1 MVSVV
6 NPLHVFNH
14 SFAAILL
21 FSLIGCAA
29 EPNLADIKKEVQTL
43 NEQQVAF
50 IKQEQQILERLA
62 TIESQLDE
70 HDFLVG
76 ELIKTEEEASL
87 DTRNLLDK
95 LERTSSHLRDQIEQT
110 RSSMRQRDQ
119 DLSIRV
125 KAIESRLDNLIN
137 QRPSEEPK
145 QVNTPNPNKDAEKE
159 KALKPNPDQTDTP
172 SPTEKNSN
180 GQLVE
185 ASNNQASAFR
195 SAYKSYLNGRY
206 ARATVEFQQF
216 VKQYPTGALTPQAYY
231 YLGDAQYIQKQY
243 KGATRSLQHI
253 LTEFPDNKYVPP
265 ALLKLG
271 SVMME
276 TDQVPKAQEFWDEVI
291 QKFPDSPEAELAKI
305 QIAKVQAARWSISR
319 CFSAEPEATY

>member
-1 MVSVV
+1 MRI
-6 NPLHVFNH
+6 LQFF
-14 SFAAILL
+14 FAAL
-21 FSLIGCAA
+21 SLTSFVGCAT
-29 EPNLADIKKEVQTL
+29 EPNLSDIRKEVQTL
-43 NEQQVAF
+43 SEQQAAF
-50 IKQEQQILERLA
+50 LQQEKQVLERLD

-95 LERTSSHLRDQIEQT
+95 LERTSSHLRDQIDQT
-110 RSSMRQRDQ
+110 RTSTRQRDQ

-137 QRPSEEPK
+137 QRPSDEPK
-145 QVNTPNPNKDAEKE
+145 KVTAPSPPKETEKG
-159 KALKPNPDQTDTP
+159 KAKKPNSNPTDTP
-172 SPTEKNSN
+172 TPPEKNAN

-185 ASNNQASAFR
+185 ATNNQASAFR
-195 SAYKSYLNGRY
+195 IAYKSYLNGRY

-216 VKQYPTGALTPQAYY
+216 IKQYPKGALTPQAYY

-243 KGATRSLQHI
+243 TGATRALQQI

-271 SVMME
+271 LVMME
-276 TDQVPKAQEFWDEVI
+276 TDQAPKAQEFWDEVI
-291 QKFPDSPEAELAKI
+291 QKFPDSPEAEQAKI
-305 QIAKVQAARWSISR
+305 QIAKAQASR
-319 CFSAEPEATY
+319 

>member
-1 MVSVV
+1 MKS
-6 NPLHVFNH
+6 LHVFNH
-14 SFAAILL
+14 TFAVFLL
-21 FSLIGCAA
+21 MSLFGCAT
-29 EPNLADIKKEVQTL
+29 EPNLADLKKEVQTL
-43 NEQQVAF
+43 NEQQGAF
-50 IKQEQQILERLA
+50 LKQEQQILERLD

-95 LERTSSHLRDQIEQT
+95 LERTSTHLRDQIDQT
-110 RSSMRQRDQ
+110 RSSTRQRDQ

-137 QRPSEEPK
+137 ERPLEEPK
-145 QVNTPNPNKDAEKE
+145 QVNTPNPKKEVEKE
-159 KALKPNPDQTDTP
+159 TPKKPNPNPTDTP
-172 SPTEKNSN
+172 SLKENNSN

-185 ASNNQASAFR
+185 ASDNQASAFR

-216 VKQYPTGALTPQAYY
+216 VKQYPAGALTPQAYY

-243 KGATRSLQHI
+243 KGATRALQHI
-253 LTEFPDNKYVPP
+253 LTAFPDNKYVPP

-271 SVMME
+271 LVMME
-276 TDQVPKAQEFWDEVI
+276 TDQAPKAQEFWDEVI
-291 QKFPDSPEAELAKI
+291 QKFPDSPEAEQAKI
-305 QIAKVQAARWSISR
+305 QIAKAQAAR
-319 CFSAEPEATY
+319 

>member
-1 MVSVV
+1 MKF
-6 NPLHVFNH
+6 LQVFNYTL
-14 SFAAILL
+14 AVLVL
-21 FSLIGCAA
+21 MSLIGCAT
-29 EPNLADIKKEVQTL
+29 EPNLSDLKKEVQTL
-43 NEQQVAF
+43 NEQQGAF
-50 IKQEQQILERLA
+50 LKQEQQILERLD

-95 LERTSSHLRDQIEQT
+95 LERTSSHLRDQIDQT
-110 RSSMRQRDQ
+110 RSSTRQRDQ

-137 QRPSEEPK
+137 ASPSKEPK
-145 QVNTPNPNKDAEKE
+145 QVNTPNPKKEGEKE
-159 KALKPNPDQTDTP
+159 KPINPNPNPTDTP
-172 SPTEKNSN
+172 SPKENNAN

-185 ASNNQASAFR
+185 ASDNQASAFR

-216 VKQYPTGALTPQAYY
+216 VKQYPTGALTPQAYF
-231 YLGDAQYIQKQY
+231 YLGDAQYLQKQY
-243 KGATRSLQHI
+243 KGATRALQHI
-253 LTEFPDNKYVPP
+253 LTAFPDNKYVPP

-271 SVMME
+271 LVMME
-276 TDQVPKAQEFWDEVI
+276 TDQAPKAQEFWDEVI
-291 QKFPDSPEAELAKI
+291 QKFPDSPEAEQAKI
-305 QIAKVQAARWSISR
+305 QIAKAQAAR
-319 CFSAEPEATY
+319 

>member
-1 MVSVV
+1 MKS
-6 NPLHVFNH
+6 LHVLKH

-21 FSLIGCAA
+21 ISLIGCAT
-29 EPNLADIKKEVQTL
+29 EPNLGDLKKEVQTL
-43 NEQQVAF
+43 NEQQAAF
-50 IKQEQQILERLA
+50 LKQEQQILERLD

-110 RSSMRQRDQ
+110 RLSTRQREQ

-137 QRPSEEPK
+137 KRPSDEPK
-145 QVNTPNPNKDAEKE
+145 QVNTPNPNPNSNPNKEAEKE
-159 KALKPNPDQTDTP
+159 KALEPNPNQTDTP
-172 SPTEKNSN
+172 SPTENNSN
-180 GQLVE
+180 GQLVD

-195 SAYKSYLNGRY
+195 TAYKSYLNGRY

-216 VKQYPTGALTPQAYY
+216 IKQYPTGALTPQAYY

-243 KGATRSLQHI
+243 KGATRALQHI
-253 LTEFPDNKYVPP
+253 LTDFPDNKYVPP

-271 SVMME
+271 LVMME

-291 QKFPDSPEAELAKI
+291 EKFPNSPEAELAKI
-305 QIAKVQAARWSISR
+305 QIAKAQAAR
-319 CFSAEPEATY
+319 

>member
-1 MVSVV
+1 M
-6 NPLHVFNH
+6 NPLHVLKN
-14 SFAAILL
+14 SFAAVLL
-21 FSLIGCAA
+21 VSLIGCAT
-29 EPNLADIKKEVQTL
+29 EPNLSDIKKEVQTL
-43 NEQQVAF
+43 NEQQAAF
-50 IKQEQQILERLA
+50 LKQEQQILERLV

-95 LERTSSHLRDQIEQT
+95 LERTSSHLRGQIDQT
-110 RSSMRQRDQ
+110 RSSTRQRDQ

-137 QRPSEEPK
+137 EGPSEEPK
-145 QVNTPNPNKDAEKE
+145 KVNTPNPSKEAEKE
-159 KALKPNPDQTDTP
+159 KAPKPNSNQTDPPT
-172 SPTEKNSN
+172 PTEKNSN

-185 ASNNQASAFR
+185 AADNQASAFR

-216 VKQYPTGALTPQAYY
+216 IKEYPTGALTPQAYY
-231 YLGDAQYIQKQY
+231 YLGDAQYVQRQY
-243 KGATRSLQHI
+243 NGATRALQHI

-265 ALLKLG
+265 ALFKLG
-271 SVMME
+271 LVMME
-276 TDQVPKAQEFWDEVI
+276 TDQRPKAQEFWDEVI
-291 QKFPDSPEAELAKI
+291 QKFPDSPEAEQAKI
-305 QIAKVQAARWSISR
+305 QIAKAQAAR
-319 CFSAEPEATY
+319 

>member
-1 MVSVV
+1 MK
-6 NPLHVFNH
+6 PRRLFNN
-14 SFAAILL
+14 SFGAVLL
-21 FSLIGCAA
+21 VSLIGCAT
-29 EPNLADIKKEVQTL
+29 EPNLSDLKKEVQTL
-43 NEQQVAF
+43 NEQQAAF
-50 IKQEQQILERLA
+50 LKQEQQILERLD

-110 RSSMRQRDQ
+110 RSSTRQRDQ

-125 KAIESRLDNLIN
+125 KAIELRLDNLIS

-145 QVNTPNPNKDAEKE
+145 EVNTPKSNKEPEKE
-159 KALKPNPDQTDTP
+159 KGQKADSNQTDIP
-172 SPTEKNSN
+172 APPEKNTN
-180 GQLVE
+180 DQMVE
-185 ASNNQASAFR
+185 AANNQAAAFR
-195 SAYKSYLNGRY
+195 TAYKSYLNGRY
-206 ARATVEFQQF
+206 ARATVEFQKF
-216 VKQYPTGALTPQAYY
+216 IKEYPTGALTPQAYY

-243 KGATRSLQHI
+243 KGATRALQHI

-271 SVMME
+271 LVMME
-276 TDQVPKAQEFWDEVI
+276 TDQAPKAQEFWDEVI
-291 QKFPDSPEAELAKI
+291 QKFPDSPEAEQAKI
-305 QIAKVQAARWSISR
+305 QIAKAQAAR
-319 CFSAEPEATY
+319 

>member
-1 MVSVV
+1 MKS
-6 NPLHVFNH
+6 LHVFKH
-14 SFAAILL
+14 SFAVILL
-21 FSLIGCAA
+21 MSLIGCAT
-29 EPNLADIKKEVQTL
+29 EPNLGDLKKDVQTL
-43 NEQQVAF
+43 NEQQGAF
-50 IKQEQQILERLA
+50 LKQEQQTLERLD

-95 LERTSSHLRDQIEQT
+95 LERTSTHLRDQIEQT
-110 RSSMRQRDQ
+110 RSSTRQRDQ

-137 QRPSEEPK
+137 QRPSDEPK
-145 QVNTPNPNKDAEKE
+145 QVNTPNSKKEGEKE
-159 KALKPNPDQTDTP
+159 KAVKPNPDPTDTP
-172 SPTEKNSN
+172 SPKENHSN
-180 GQLVE
+180 GQVVE
-185 ASNNQASAFR
+185 ASDNQASAFR

-216 VKQYPTGALTPQAYY
+216 IKEYPTGALTPQAYY

-243 KGATRSLQHI
+243 KGATRALEHI

-271 SVMME
+271 LVMME
-276 TDQVPKAQEFWDEVI
+276 TDQAPKAQEFWDEVI
-291 QKFPDSPEAELAKI
+291 QKFPDSPEAEQAKI
-305 QIAKVQAARWSISR
+305 QIAKAQATR
-319 CFSAEPEATY
+319 

>member
-1 MVSVV
+1 MKS
-6 NPLHVFNH
+6 LHVFNQT
-14 SFAAILL
+14 FAVLL
-21 FSLIGCAA
+21 LMSLIGCAT
-29 EPNLADIKKEVQTL
+29 EPNLADLKKEVQTL
-43 NEQQVAF
+43 NEQQGAF
-50 IKQEQQILERLA
+50 LKQEQQILERLD

-95 LERTSSHLRDQIEQT
+95 LERTSSHLRDQIDQT
-110 RSSMRQRDQ
+110 RSSTRQRDQ

-137 QRPSEEPK
+137 ANPSKEPK
-145 QVNTPNPNKDAEKE
+145 QVNTPNPKKETEKE
-159 KALKPNPDQTDTP
+159 EPLNPNPNPTDTP
-172 SPTEKNSN
+172 SPKENTSN

-185 ASNNQASAFR
+185 ASDNQASAFR

-216 VKQYPTGALTPQAYY
+216 VKQYPTGALTPQAYF

-243 KGATRSLQHI
+243 KGATRALQHI
-253 LTEFPDNKYVPP
+253 LTAFPDNKYVPP

-271 SVMME
+271 LVMME
-276 TDQVPKAQEFWDEVI
+276 TDQAPKAQEFWDEVI
-291 QKFPDSPEAELAKI
+291 QKFPDSPEAEQAKI
-305 QIAKVQAARWSISR
+305 QIAKAQAAR
-319 CFSAEPEATY
+319 

>member
-1 MVSVV
+1 M
-6 NPLHVFNH
+6 NPLYVFNA
-14 SFAAILL
+14 SLLTILL
-21 FSLIGCAA
+21 FSLTGCAT
-29 EPNLADIKKEVQTL
+29 EPNLADIRKEVQTL
-43 NEQQVAF
+43 NEQQTSF
-50 IKQEQQILERLA
+50 LKQEQQILERLDS
-62 TIESQLDE
+62 IESQLDE

-110 RSSMRQRDQ
+110 RSSTRQRDQ
-119 DLSIRV
+119 DMSIRV

-137 QRPSEEPK
+137 QRSPETPK
-145 QVNTPNPNKDAEKE
+145 QVTIPPPNKEAEKE
-159 KALKPNPDQTDTP
+159 KTQKPKSDQADTP
-172 SPTEKNSN
+172 SPIENSSKAE
-180 GQLVE
+180 LVD

-216 VKQYPTGALTPQAYY
+216 IKQYPTGALTPQAYY

-243 KGATRSLQHI
+243 TGATRALQHI

-271 SVMME
+271 LVMME

-291 QKFPDSPEAELAKI
+291 QKFPDSPEAEQAKI
-305 QIAKVQAARWSISR
+305 QIAKVQAAR
-319 CFSAEPEATY
+319 

>member
-1 MVSVV
+1 VK
-6 NPLHVFNH
+6 PLHVFKN

-21 FSLIGCAA
+21 FSLIGCAT
-29 EPNLADIKKEVQTL
+29 EPNLSDIKKEVQTL
-43 NEQQVAF
+43 NEQQAAF
-50 IKQEQQILERLA
+50 LKQEQQILERLA

-95 LERTSSHLRDQIEQT
+95 LERTSSHLRDQIDLT
-110 RSSMRQRDQ
+110 RSSTRQRDQ

-137 QRPSEEPK
+137 KRPSEEPK
-145 QVNTPNPNKDAEKE
+145 QVNTPNPNPNSNPNKGPEKE
-159 KALKPNPDQTDTP
+159 KTLKPNPNQTDTP
-172 SPTEKNSN
+172 SPTENNSN
-180 GQLVE
+180 DQLVD

-216 VKQYPTGALTPQAYY
+216 VKEYPTGALTPQAYY

-243 KGATRSLQHI
+243 KGATRALQHI
-253 LTEFPDNKYVPP
+253 LAEFPDNKYVPP

-276 TDQVPKAQEFWDEVI
+276 TDRAPKAQEFWDEVI
-291 QKFPDSPEAELAKI
+291 QKFPDSPEAEQAKI
-305 QIAKVQAARWSISR
+305 QIAKAQAAR
-319 CFSAEPEATY
+319 

>member
-1 MVSVV
+1 MKA
-6 NPLHVFNH
+6 LHVFNH
-14 SFAAILL
+14 TFAVLL
-21 FSLIGCAA
+21 LMSLIGCAT
-29 EPNLADIKKEVQTL
+29 EPNLADLKKEVQTL
-43 NEQQVAF
+43 NEQQGAF
-50 IKQEQQILERLA
+50 LKQEQQILERLD

-95 LERTSSHLRDQIEQT
+95 LERTSSHLRDQIDQT
-110 RSSMRQRDQ
+110 RSSTRQRDQ

-137 QRPSEEPK
+137 ANPSKEPK
-145 QVNTPNPNKDAEKE
+145 QVNTPNTKKEKE
-159 KALKPNPDQTDTP
+159 KEEPLNPNPNPTDTP
-172 SPTEKNSN
+172 SPKENTSN

-185 ASNNQASAFR
+185 ASDNQASAFR

-216 VKQYPTGALTPQAYY
+216 VKQYPTGALTPQAYF

-243 KGATRSLQHI
+243 KGATRALQHI
-253 LTEFPDNKYVPP
+253 LTAFPDNKYVPP
-265 ALLKLG
+265 ALFKLG
-271 SVMME
+271 LVMME
-276 TDQVPKAQEFWDEVI
+276 TDQAPKAQEFWDEVI
-291 QKFPDSPEAELAKI
+291 QKFPDSPEAEQAKI
-305 QIAKVQAARWSISR
+305 QIAKAQAAR
-319 CFSAEPEATY
+319 

>member
-1 MVSVV
+1 MVAVV
-6 NPLHVFNH
+6 KQLHVFNH

-21 FSLIGCAA
+21 FTLIGCAGD
-29 EPNLADIKKEVQTL
+29 PNLADIKKEVQTL
-43 NEQQVAF
+43 NEHQVAF

-95 LERTSSHLRDQIEQT
+95 LDRSSSHLRDQIEQT
-110 RSSMRQRDQ
+110 RSSTRQRDQ

-125 KAIESRLDNLIN
+125 KAIESRLDNLIH
-137 QRPSEEPK
+137 QGPSETPK
-145 QVNTPNPNKDAEKE
+145 QVNTPNSNPNPNKDAEKE
-159 KALKPNPDQTDTP
+159 KDLKPNSNQTDTP
-172 SPTEKNSN
+172 SPTENISN
-180 GQLVE
+180 DQLVE

-231 YLGDAQYIQKQY
+231 YLGDSQYIQKQY
-243 KGATRSLQHI
+243 KGATRALQHI
-253 LTEFPDNKYVPP
+253 LAEFPDNKYIPP

-271 SVMME
+271 LVMME
-276 TDQVPKAQEFWDEVI
+276 TDQEPKAQEFWDEVI

-305 QIAKVQAARWSISR
+305 QIAKAQAAR
-319 CFSAEPEATY
+319 

>member
-1 MVSVV
+1 MTLV
-6 NPLHVFNH
+6 
-14 SFAAILL
+14 
-21 FSLIGCAA
+21 GCAA
-29 EPNLADIKKEVQTL
+29 EPNLADIRKEVQTIS
-43 NEQQVAF
+43 EQQTAF
-50 IKQEQQILERLA
+50 LQQEKQILERLD

-87 DTRNLLDK
+87 DTRNLLEK

-110 RSSMRQRDQ
+110 RSSTRQRDQ

-145 QVNTPNPNKDAEKE
+145 QVNTPDPNTGEKPKNDTEKE
-159 KALKPNPDQTDTP
+159 KALKPNPNQLDTP
-172 SPTEKNSN
+172 SPPENPSK
-180 GQLVE
+180 GELVE
-185 ASNNQASAFR
+185 AANNQASAFR

-206 ARATVEFQQF
+206 ARATVEFEQF
-216 VKQYPTGALTPQAYY
+216 VKQYPSGALTPQAYY

-243 KGATRSLQHI
+243 KGATRALQHI
-253 LTEFPDNKYVPP
+253 LTEFPENKYVPP

-271 SVMME
+271 LVMME
-276 TDQVPKAQEFWDEVI
+276 TDQAPKAQEFWDEVI
-291 QKFPDSPEAELAKI
+291 EKFPDSPEAELAKI
-305 QIAKVQAARWSISR
+305 QIAKAQAAR
-319 CFSAEPEATY
+319 